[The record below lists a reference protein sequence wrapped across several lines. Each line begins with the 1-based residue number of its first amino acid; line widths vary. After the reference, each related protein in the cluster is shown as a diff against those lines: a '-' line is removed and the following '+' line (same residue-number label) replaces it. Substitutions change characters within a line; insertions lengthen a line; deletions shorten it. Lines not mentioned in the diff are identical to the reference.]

1 MGVDKSLPGALAWQ
15 RWLGLR
21 RGRRGRC
28 QVTRWPGGLV
38 RCWPAGGDAWDA
50 SQAAANLWWIHLVL
64 SLFQVADRPTQPV
77 GPGPLSQPRRR
88 AVGARSRQGTTDRP
102 GRAQQQ
108 DHHQHAHAAH
118 SETTPTRP
126 GRLVLWRSPTL
137 RRVFDSQVSSCSQY
151 PFLLPKPTSC
161 NRRRNKNASGAPLRE
176 REPLATA
183 TCGRMGNQNRPAIP
197 LSRRSTG
204 RIVTDKA

>member
-1 MGVDKSLPGALAWQ
+1 
-15 RWLGLR
+15 LR

-50 SQAAANLWWIHLVL
+50 ASQAAANLWWVHLVL
-64 SLFQVADRPTQPV
+64 SLFQVADPQLSPLDRV
-77 GPGPLSQPRRR
+77 HSASRADVLSVPGAVR
-88 AVGARSRQGTTDRP
+88 APPIDQGGHSSRTTI
-102 GRAQQQ
+102 
-108 DHHQHAHAAH
+108 
-118 SETTPTRP
+118 STPTRRIQKRRRL
-126 GRLVLWRSPTL
+126 GRDVLCFGGRRRFCGSSILRSAFA
-137 RRVFDSQVSSCSQY
+137 VKY
-151 PFLLPKPTSC
+151 PFLLLPKPTSC
-161 NRRRNKNASGAPLRE
+161 NRRRNKNASGASLRE

-197 LSRRSTG
+197 LSRRSTR